1 MIQTLKFPVES
12 FTLLW
17 ANDVHFDSPYC
28 RREQFLNDCKKAD
41 KIIISGDFWDAME
54 GSKDKRSHK
63 KDDAL
68 RGHYINR
75 LVDLA
80 CEKLKP
86 YKDKII
92 GWNMGNHELGFQKH
106 SDVDLTGLVLSRLGI
121 EPKKLGMKGYY
132 IFRFVEKDNSARTSI
147 IIYFQ
152 HNSGSNGKRSKGA
165 LAADLLAGEHPDADI
180 WITEHSHRGVIVP
193 LKSVHINNKTEGIDY
208 LMKYFIQGLTYK
220 AEDEDIDGKSFV
232 INKGYGLLPIGGIF
246 MEFEKFTNDRHHYE
260 MKVNPKFKI

>member
-1 MIQTLKFPVES
+1 MIQTFRFEIQS
-12 FTLLW
+12 FKLLW

-68 RGHYINR
+68 KGHYINR

-80 CEKLKP
+80 CEKLEP
-86 YKDKII
+86 FKDKII
-92 GWNMGNHELGFQKH
+92 GWNIGNHELGFQKH
-106 SDVDLTGLVLSRLGI
+106 SDVDLTGLVIGRLNI
-121 EPKKLGMKGYY
+121 NPIRFGMSGYY
-132 IFRFVEKDNSARTSI
+132 ILRFIEKDKTARNSI

-165 LAADLLAGEHPDADI
+165 LAADLLAGEHPSADI

-193 LKSVHINNKTEGIDY
+193 LKSASLNRNDELSYK
-208 LMKYFIQGLTYK
+208 MKYFIQGLTYK
-220 AEDEDIDGKSFV
+220 AEDEDVEGESFG
-232 INKGYGLLPIGGIF
+232 INKGFGLLPIGGIF
-246 MEFEKFTNDRHHYE
+246 LDFEKYNVDGKHYE
-260 MKVNPKFKI
+260 VKVNPQFKL

>member
-1 MIQTLKFPVES
+1 MIQTFRFEIQS
-12 FTLLW
+12 FKLLW

-54 GSKDKRSHK
+54 GAKDKRSHK

-68 RGHYINR
+68 KGHYINK

-80 CEKLKP
+80 CDKLEPFKE
-86 YKDKII
+86 KII
-92 GWNMGNHELGFQKH
+92 GWNMGNHELGFSKH
-106 SDVDLTGLVLSRLGI
+106 SDFDLTGMVLKVLGVNPVRI
-121 EPKKLGMKGYY
+121 GMRGYY
-132 IFRFVEKDNSARTSI
+132 ILRFVEKDGNVRNSI
-147 IIYFQ
+147 KIYFQ

-193 LKSVHINNKTEGIDY
+193 LKSASLNRNDELSYK
-208 LMKYFIQGLTYK
+208 MKYFIQGLTYK
-220 AEDEDIDGKSFV
+220 AEDEDVEGESFG
-232 INKGYGLLPIGGIF
+232 INKGFGMLPIGGIF
-246 MEFEKFTNDRHHYE
+246 LDFEKYSPDKAHYE
-260 MKVNPKFKI
+260 IKVNPYFKI